1 MTPDKP
7 LLAPP
12 PGVDV
17 NALDLYTAEGSP
29 PPAEYSAARVACPEQ
44 PGAPQRYRMPLW
56 RFFGKRGS

>member
-1 MTPDKP
+1 MTHTKP

-17 NALDLYTAEGSP
+17 NALDLFTAEGAP
-29 PPAEYSAARVACPEQ
+29 PPAEPLARIACPTP

-56 RFFGKRGS
+56 RFFDERG